1 MRMRRFFGT
10 AAIFVL
16 CLVGL
21 SLPLSAQG
29 VGGIGGTVVDQSGA
43 VLPGVTV
50 TLSNPLGSLGGNQT
64 TVTDERGAFQFT
76 RLVPGT
82 YTVRGELSGFSPST
96 QEGIVVNADF
106 NARVDMRLQIGAL
119 EEGIVVSG
127 QSPLL
132 DTPPP
137 MRQTVLSR
145 EVLNALPNRVDV
157 WSVARVIPGVILS
170 KVDVGGSESFLQSAA
185 SVHGTSSENGF
196 LIDGMD
202 VSALDGNGTVAAM
215 YLDPYA
221 FEETNYQA
229 GGAGSAVAQ
238 KGGLLFNMVTRT
250 GTNKFHG
257 GGMFNGAGHSMG
269 FTNLS
274 ADMKSQLLAAVPPVV
289 LAANPNIVPGADIL
303 KIYDTGA
310 WLAGPIKQDKLWFSY
325 SFHDQA
331 LDQYLLGNYNPDGT
345 QVLDDNLM
353 WTMATKVAWQMTP
366 STQVSYFNNLQYK
379 LIGHRNG
386 GGTFAE
392 SRARNLNDKYPDVHQ
407 AKFTS
412 TLSNRAV
419 IDVSY
424 SRFRA
429 DDKFGQEPEVNDGD
443 ISRFDSIT
451 NSYVVALP
459 TYRDNAMHRDGLYTN
474 MDIVSGSHDVRF
486 GFQYIKGGEKSSAWS
501 TSGMR
506 AVYRSGVPDSV
517 NTYNVPITSTD
528 SRIPVAFEL
537 WDRDMGIYVQDKW
550 MATRKLTI
558 NAGVRFESNFGWQP
572 AGCRAANTFVAETCW
587 GQIEG
592 NPDFKN
598 VVPRFS
604 AIYDLKGDGRTAI
617 KFAASRYDQPI
628 NISIN
633 QRLNPVGT
641 TSDSRPWT
649 ACTAGTTSGCD
660 LNGDHTPQLNELG
673 VSTGFTFGTTNRYD
687 PDLKWPVSNEYS
699 LELQR
704 QLFANTVM
712 TVGYTNRQTR
722 RNIGF
727 KNMAVPIE
735 TYIPLQ
741 VTEVNSGKQVTVYN
755 QAPALRGRVDNLY
768 FNTDT
773 ANSDYNGGDV
783 TIAKRM
789 SNKWALNGG
798 ASFGKTL
805 GDTLSQDLNNPNS
818 AQFRRGLLGND
829 SPWSY
834 RMSGVYQAPRDIF
847 LSGTWQ
853 YYQGFPE
860 TTTVSVANNTVALTQ
875 GTTTLTVEPRGTT
888 RLPPVASFDFSV
900 RKTFR
905 VQQWRFEPRIDLY
918 NMTNQA
924 SIIGQIAQL
933 GPTYG
938 RISNVQRGALIKIG
952 LSGEF
957 KGRQE
962 RQEGRDKKKRKERR
976 GQRGAP

>member
-1 MRMRRFFGT
+1 MKLMG
-10 AAIFVL
+10 VL
-16 CLVGL
+16 GRVTVVMACLIG
-21 SLPLSAQG
+21 SALPAVAQG
-29 VGGIGGTVVDQSGA
+29 VGGIGGTVTDQSGA
-43 VLPGVTV
+43 VMPGATV

-64 TVTDERGAFQFT
+64 TVTDERGAFQFS

-82 YTVRGELSGFSPST
+82 YTVRAEISGFSPAT
-96 QEGIVVNADF
+96 QEGIVVNADVT
-106 NARVDMRLQIGAL
+106 ARVDMRLQVGAL
-119 EEGIVVSG
+119 EEGIVVTG

-132 DTPPP
+132 DTTSAL
-137 MRQTVLSR
+137 RQTVLSR

-170 KVDVGGSESFLQSAA
+170 KVDVGGSESFLQSSAT
-185 SVHGTSSENGF
+185 VHGSSNENGF

-215 YLDPYA
+215 YLDPYV

-250 GTNKFHG
+250 GTNRFHG
-257 GGMFNGAGHSMG
+257 GGMFNGASHSMG
-269 FTNLS
+269 FANYS
-274 ADMKSQLLAAVPPVV
+274 ADMKAQLLAAVPPAV
-289 LAANPNIVPGADIL
+289 LAANPNLVPGADIL

-310 WLAGPIKQDKLWFSY
+310 WVAGPILRDRLWFSV

-353 WTMATKVAWQMTP
+353 WTTSAKVAWQITQ
-366 STQVSYFNNLQYK
+366 STQLSYFNNLQYK

-407 AKFTS
+407 LKFTS
-412 TLSNRAV
+412 ALSNRAV
-419 IDVSY
+419 VDVSY

-429 DDKFGQEPEVNDGD
+429 DDKFGQEPEVRDGD

-451 NSYVVALP
+451 STYLVALP

-474 MDIVSGSHDVRF
+474 MDIATGSHDIRF

-517 NTYNVPITSTD
+517 NTYNVPITSTS

-537 WDRDMGIYVQDKW
+537 WDRDTGLYVQDKW
-550 MATRKLTI
+550 AATRKLTI
-558 NAGVRFESNFGWQP
+558 NAGVRFETNYGWQP
-572 AGCRAANTFVAETCW
+572 AGCRAANTFVPETCW
-587 GQIEG
+587 GAIEG
-592 NPDFKN
+592 NPDFKAF
-598 VVPRFS
+598 VPRAS
-604 AIYDLKGDGRTAI
+604 AIYDLMGDGRTAI

-641 TSDSRPWT
+641 TNDSRPWT
-649 ACTAGTTSGCD
+649 ACTGGRTSGCD
-660 LNGDHTPQLNELG
+660 LNGDLTPQLNELG
-673 VSTGFTFGTTNRYD
+673 PSSGFTFGTTNRYD

-699 LELQR
+699 VEVQR
-704 QLFANTVM
+704 QLFASTVLS
-712 TVGYTNRQTR
+712 VGYTNRRTR

-727 KNMAVPIE
+727 KNVAVPLE

-741 VTEVNSGKQVTVYN
+741 VTEVNSGRQVTVYN

-768 FNTDT
+768 FNTDN
-773 ANSDYNGGDV
+773 ANSDYHGGDI
-783 TIAKRM
+783 TINKRL

-805 GDTLSQDLNNPNS
+805 GDTLAQDLNNPNS
-818 AQFRRGLLGND
+818 AEFRRGLLGND

-834 RMSGVYQAPRDIF
+834 RMSGVYQMPRDVF
-847 LSGTWQ
+847 VSGTWQ
-853 YYQGFPE
+853 YYEGFPQ
-860 TTTVSVANNTVALTQ
+860 TTTVTVGNNTVALTQ
-875 GTTTLTVEPRGTT
+875 GSTTLVVEPRGTT
-888 RLPPVASFDFSV
+888 RLPPVSSFDFSV

-905 VQQWRFEPRIDLY
+905 VQQWRLEPRVDFY
-918 NMTNQA
+918 NMTNEA
-924 SIIGQIAQL
+924 SIIGQLTQL

-938 RISNVQRGALIKIG
+938 RISNIQRGTLIKVG
-952 LSGEF
+952 LSAEF
-957 KGRQE
+957 
-962 RQEGRDKKKRKERR
+962 
-976 GQRGAP
+976 